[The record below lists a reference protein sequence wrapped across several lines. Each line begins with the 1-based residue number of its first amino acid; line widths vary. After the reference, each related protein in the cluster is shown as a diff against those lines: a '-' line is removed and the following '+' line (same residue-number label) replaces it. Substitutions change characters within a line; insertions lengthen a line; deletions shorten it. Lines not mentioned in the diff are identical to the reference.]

1 MGERMETKQKLTEN
15 NMVEQPAIKWLKS
28 QGYSYVHGS
37 KLTPEE
43 GERKY
48 YRHVILK
55 KRFINTIKKI
65 NPWVTD
71 DLAEK
76 VYNKISDIDHP
87 DFMIKSKIFYEML
100 ANGVKI
106 KDDIK
111 FFEMIKKMIVKYS
124 STSKGVTREL
134 EYEINTL
141 ISKSISASEPID
153 VFALMNKEKPEVS
166 IFDEKF
172 LEEFRNMPYKN
183 YAAEVLIKIISDQ
196 IKVKTKINPIRYKSL
211 YEKLKDII
219 EKHNLKLISTVEI
232 IEELINIAR
241 EIKKQY
247 DEGKKLDLTEEEL
260 AFYDLL
266 SSKEKF
272 FDNEEEIKR
281 VAKEIIK
288 ELSGYI
294 KIKDWKRK
302 EF

>member
-1 MGERMETKQKLTEN
+1 
-15 NMVEQPAIKWLKS
+15 
-28 QGYSYVHGS
+28 
-37 KLTPEE
+37 
-43 GERKY
+43 
-48 YRHVILK
+48 
-55 KRFINTIKKI
+55 
-65 NPWVTD
+65 
-71 DLAEK
+71 
-76 VYNKISDIDHP
+76 
-87 DFMIKSKIFYEML
+87 
-100 ANGVKI
+100 
-106 KDDIK
+106 
-111 FFEMIKKMIVKYS
+111 
-124 STSKGVTREL
+124 
-134 EYEINTL
+134 
-141 ISKSISASEPID
+141 
-153 VFALMNKEKPEVS
+153 MNKEKPEVS

-211 YEKLKDII
+211 YEKLKEII

-232 IEELINIAR
+232 IEELITLAR

-294 KIKDWKRK
+294 KINDWKRK
-302 EF
+302 EFLKAKIRNIVKKILMNNVNKRVSYKEIEKLSLDVVRYMEDIFNFRNEIVLSDIKYNTVVESI